1 MCHSF
6 LHGVELECLKH
17 EAPGTSHRAPTD
29 GVHLTHCRL
38 QGICYKDKEGEPE
51 KDNVSLMEF

>member
-6 LHGVELECLKH
+6 LHGDELECLEH

-29 GVHLTHCRL
+29 GVHLTHCA
-38 QGICYKDKEGEPE
+38 YKAFATKIR
-51 KDNVSLMEF
+51 KANQKKTM